1 MSWLR
6 QLCFF
11 IITVFS
17 CFLLHAQNFTPVPV
31 AGYNWDCIAE
41 AGPSSLAT
49 TTRELDDPIASNKV
63 MYTDAFRVF
72 AGLTGGGLPDNGTIV
87 NGNMTFQLGNYSSNN
102 ALFVYRG
109 ETKDLNI
116 AAPASY
122 SKLRILCFS
131 TEANVSS
138 TSLLNASLSFT
149 DGTTVPYITNYNL
162 VDWFNGTVNTVI
174 TSIGRCSRV
183 AAAPWG
189 QDGLPSNPRMYYIE
203 IVLSCADA
211 QKQLQKLTFSNVT
224 TAGSNAPFPN
234 QVFMAVSGV
243 AYSINIIPSQ
253 TASDCAGPNGT
264 ATITVTGSSA
274 PYTYSWNTNPVQTT
288 ATATGL
294 PPGTYTCTITDANGC
309 ITTQQVTITLNN
321 NATVAAA
328 ANPTAICPGTSTV
341 LTATS
346 LITGPVT
353 YTWTPGNL
361 TGQTVTVSPTINT
374 TYTVTATNA
383 LGCTASAQVT
393 VNINAVP
400 AAPIVNGTAICSG
413 TTATL
418 IISSPQVG
426 YTYNWYDA
434 ATAGTLLTTG
444 TSYTTPVLT
453 ATSTYYVDA
462 VSGPGCIS
470 ATRTPVTV
478 TVNPLP
484 AGLPINGTTICS
496 GTGTTLN
503 VPNPQA
509 GYTYS
514 WYDAVTGGTLLASG
528 TSYTLSNVIAITT
541 VYVQATSSQG
551 CVGATR
557 TPVTVDLY
565 TQLAT
570 PIVTASNITAN
581 SVMFSWG
588 AVTGVT
594 SYEVST
600 NGGTSFQ
607 SPSSGATG
615 TTHTISGLQPL
626 QTVSIIVRVLGTP
639 TCRNSQLSAIVT
651 ATTLGT
657 KEVFVPNVFT
667 PNSDGR
673 NDVLYVYGNFITSMQ
688 LRIFNQWGELIFV
701 STDKNIGWNGA
712 YKNRIQPVGVYVYTL
727 VAVLSDGTTV
737 KKQGSI
743 NLIR

>member
-1 MSWLR
+1 MQIFRRALIS
-6 QLCFF
+6 
-11 IITVFS
+11 
-17 CFLLHAQNFTPVPV
+17 FLLTLFSVLGYAQNFTPVPV
-31 AGYNWDCIAE
+31 TGYNWDCIAE
-41 AGPSSLAT
+41 AGPSSIAT
-49 TTRELDDPIASNKV
+49 TTREMDAVASNKV
-63 MYTDAFRVF
+63 MYTDAFRIF
-72 AGLTGGGLPDNGTIV
+72 AGLTGGGLPDNGTIT
-87 NGNMTFQLGNYSSNN
+87 NGNMTFQLGSYTSDN
-102 ALFVYRG
+102 ALFVYRN
-109 ETKDLNI
+109 EMKSLDL
-116 AAPASY
+116 ATASSY
-122 SKLRILCFS
+122 SKLRVLCFS
-131 TEANVSS
+131 TEANVIGG
-138 TSLLNASLSFT
+138 SLVNISLSFT

-162 VDWFNGTVNTVI
+162 EDWFNGTTNQVI
-174 TSIGRCSRV
+174 TAFGRCSRV

-203 IVLSCADA
+203 ITLSCTDA
-211 QKQLQKLTFSNVT
+211 QKQLQRLNFSNVT

-264 ATITVTGSSA
+264 ATVTVTGSSA
-274 PYTYSWNTNPVQTT
+274 PYTYSWNTVPVQTT
-288 ATATGL
+288 GTATGL

-309 ITTQQVTITLNN
+309 ITTQQVTIILNN
-321 NATVAAA
+321 NAVVSAA
-328 ANPTAICPGTSTV
+328 ANPTAICPGTSTI

-346 LITGPVT
+346 LITNPII

-361 TGQTVTVSPTINT
+361 TGQTITVSPTINT
-374 TYTVTATNA
+374 IYTVTATNA
-383 LGCTASAQVT
+383 LGCTATAQVT

-400 AAPIVNGTAICSG
+400 AAPVVNGTAICSG
-413 TTATL
+413 TTTTL
-418 IISSPQVG
+418 NISSPQAG
-426 YTYNWYDA
+426 SAYNWYDA
-434 ATAGTLLTTG
+434 ATGGTLLTTG

-453 ATSTYYVDA
+453 ATTTYYVDA

-470 ATRTPVTV
+470 ASRTPVTV

-514 WYDAVTGGTLLASG
+514 WYDAATGTLLATG
-528 TSYTLSNVIAITT
+528 TSYALSNVTAVTT

-565 TQLAT
+565 TQLVT
-570 PIVTASNITAN
+570 PVVTASNITAN
-581 SVMFSWG
+581 SVTFSWG
-588 AVTGVT
+588 AIT
-594 SYEVST
+594 SATTYEVST

-626 QTVSIIVRVLGTP
+626 QSVSIIVRVLGTP
-639 TCRNSQLSAIVT
+639 SCRNSQPSAIVT

-667 PNSDGR
+667 PNNDGR

-712 YKNRIQPVGVYVYTL
+712 YKNRIQPVGVYAYTL
-727 VAVLSDGTTV
+727 VAVLNDGTTV